1 MTESGA
7 SSIRFP
13 HSGHIRIPAHG
24 RRAAAAGVALHSSCK
39 PLVVL
44 AQRFLYTGVRLF
56 GPGLIP
62 GERVPWSAP
71 LSEDNWGA
79 LLHEWGEHVGLI
91 DSIALYHRP
100 QAGRIGFSALLL
112 RGGRGVGFAR
122 VSTERT
128 RIAHEATIVRALNEA
143 GPRTFQVANLL
154 SSNVSAEFGWMLS
167 ESVPNYPLGAVR
179 RASTREAVVS
189 ELSEILD
196 GTMDRPAGTP
206 AHWVPAHGDLAPW
219 NLRTRLNGDVQV
231 IDWEDAGYAP
241 PGVDLLYGA
250 LTAHVAMGTRLPD
263 RAEAEARAWVD
274 DLLTQRIDSQP
285 ETANE
290 ATRTRAILRGIPI
303 AS

>member
-1 MTESGA
+1 MTEPGA
-7 SSIRFP
+7 ASIRFP
-13 HSGHIRIPAHG
+13 HSGHIRIPARG

-39 PLVVL
+39 PLAVL
-44 AQRFLYTGVRLF
+44 AQRLLYTGVRLL

-62 GERVPWSAP
+62 GQRVPWSAP
-71 LSEDNWGA
+71 LPEVQWGA
-79 LLHEWGEHVGLI
+79 LLNEWSDHVGPI

-100 QAGRIGFSALLL
+100 QSGRIGFSSLLL
-112 RGGRGVGFAR
+112 RDGRGVGFAR
-122 VSTERT
+122 VSAETA
-128 RIAHEATIVRALNEA
+128 RIAHEASVVRALSEA
-143 GPRTFQVANLL
+143 GPQTFHVASLL
-154 SSNVSAEFGWMLS
+154 ASDVSEDVGWMLS
-167 ESVPNYPLGAVR
+167 ASVPNYPLGAVR
-179 RASTREAVVS
+179 RGATREAVVA
-189 ELSEILD
+189 ELSEILH
-196 GTMDRPAGTP
+196 GTIDRPAGTP

-263 RAEAEARAWVD
+263 RAEAEAHAWVD

-285 ETANE
+285 ETATE
-290 ATRTRAILRGIPI
+290 ATRTRAILRGIAI